1 MHDVRAQVVQ
11 WIARNSDA
19 VFDYPEI
26 FSSEPPEGGSD
37 APAAEE
43 QMQVSEPPSS
53 TWCMVAPTRVS
64 FSLACA
70 AHGQSS
76 VGLLPATCSQ
86 QL

>member
-53 TWCMVAPTRVS
+53 T
-64 FSLACA
+64 
-70 AHGQSS
+70 
-76 VGLLPATCSQ
+76 
-86 QL
+86 